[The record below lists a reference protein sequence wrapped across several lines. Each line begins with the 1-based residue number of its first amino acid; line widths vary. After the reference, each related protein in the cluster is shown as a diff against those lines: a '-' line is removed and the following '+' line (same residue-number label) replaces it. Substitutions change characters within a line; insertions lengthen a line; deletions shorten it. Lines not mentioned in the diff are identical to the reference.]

1 MKIGYLNSFNV
12 LLFMSIFLF
21 SCDNT
26 RYENRNDETV
36 DRNIAQPE
44 MDVLDDQSNYNAQ
57 ENDFHQLGKVNTKI
71 QSYVK
76 EGHKTVDEFIQRDGK
91 DFQILAQDLKN
102 INQKIDRINK
112 EETNQDAAFSKWL
125 KEQKTLIS
133 ELNSLNEMVVLEEEK
148 HAKEIVFNIKALYE
162 DFERHVE

>member
-71 QSYVK
+71 QSFVK

-125 KEQKTLIS
+125 NEQKALIS
-133 ELNSLNEMVVLEEEK
+133 ELNSLNETVVLEEEK
-148 HAKEIVFNIKALYE
+148 HAKEIVFNIQALYE